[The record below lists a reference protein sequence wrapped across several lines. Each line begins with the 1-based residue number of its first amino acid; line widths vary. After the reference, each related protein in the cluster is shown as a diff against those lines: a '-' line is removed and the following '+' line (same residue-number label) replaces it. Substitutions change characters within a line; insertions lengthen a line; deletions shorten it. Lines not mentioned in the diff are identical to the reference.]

1 MVKKQQ
7 EVEKI
12 INNIFNIDQE
22 LRKNTSWSIN
32 ASKRFDVVTSYILK
46 EYVKIYGIPLPQD
59 VGQKLADEFVVLL
72 SHCNDLNFVESVL
85 QKEEF
90 IKASFNKENIAIAYD
105 NLLIKKGK
113 KQCYGSVL
121 NIVENDDGSVRS
133 VPLEIESPEDVDERR
148 KAFGIRTTLDE
159 YIENAH
165 RILEKIRR

>member
-1 MVKKQQ
+1 MIKKQ
-7 EVEKI
+7 ESENL

-22 LRKNTSWSIN
+22 LRKNSSWSIKT
-32 ASKRFDVVTSYILK
+32 SKRFDTITTYLLK

-59 VGQKLADEFVVLL
+59 VGQKVADEFVVLL

-105 NLLIKKGK
+105 NLLVKRGK

-121 NIVENDDGSVRS
+121 NIVENNDGSFRS
-133 VPLEIESPEDVDERR
+133 VPLEIESPEDVDARR

-159 YIENAH
+159 YIKNAH